1 MDVGDLQLARG
12 HVSKALDALLEPITS
27 GLEVEE
33 PGVPFISPAAID
45 AVAMALRAATV
56 WVVPA
61 EIAGVER
68 APDDI
73 LTRMCN
79 AVLKLLV
86 SVLANL
92 PEPGDV
98 IAPLT
103 PGVVLAIGAVKGH
116 EISSPDSFVVW
127 PTHGAVR
134 DGLLRSFL
142 TLFGSSPFD
151 EPDVSAALL
160 VFVDVVI
167 QLFGGFA
174 AKEPVPKDVL
184 LVMNAQSARVC
195 AEVHRRGIVC
205 GPVGDFCTAPRAHAM
220 CRGLLRRLEAL
231 RRDAALEDVDDVLA
245 TCAQGLCAVS
255 CGALLPQD
263 ALPLVETLSEIV
275 RVFLEDKCD
284 EAEAASSVCANFG
297 SVVEAVTPLLQSH
310 LSAAPES
317 DYVCMD
323 LDGMLRVLRKLTS
336 VLESK
341 FSGAVCLPEG
351 MARNVHAMVLAAM
364 KKSVEP
370 DVSDSGSV
378 TKDQVHESFSTA
390 LLWLKV
396 CPPAQVTRMLVE
408 ALQLLAPVGGGGGGG
423 ACCVDHLVDTRDA
436 LWVVSDVCIIMT
448 RTAVLVP
455 SADLSAHDTAAVD
468 MLVALVMICLRRVF
482 DDKVQLPTLFPS
494 VRKYLSTGFR
504 TMQWTTPDSK
514 MRFCS
519 PLSVLL
525 KTRLQAE
532 MEAFASR
539 LHDVAPTF
547 PPKISH
553 LGDALCCLFY
563 P

>member
-1 MDVGDLQLARG
+1 M
-12 HVSKALDALLEPITS
+12 EPITS
-27 GLEVEE
+27 SLEVEE
-33 PGVPFISPAAID
+33 PVVPLISPAAID
-45 AVAMALRAATV
+45 AVAMALRAATA
-56 WVVPA
+56 WVVPSDV
-61 EIAGVER
+61 AGFER
-68 APDDI
+68 APDAI
-73 LTRMCN
+73 LTKMCN

-98 IAPLT
+98 IAALT

-174 AKEPVPKDVL
+174 TKEPVPKDIL
-184 LVMNAQSARVC
+184 LVMNAQSARVL

-205 GPVGDFCTAPRAHAM
+205 GPVGDFCTAPRVHAM
-220 CRGLLRRLEAL
+220 GRGLLRRLEAL

-255 CGALLPQD
+255 CGALQPQD
-263 ALPLVETLSEIV
+263 ALPLVETLSKIV
-275 RVFLEDKCD
+275 RVFVEDKCD

-310 LSAAPES
+310 LSAALES

-323 LDGMLRVLRKLTS
+323 LDGMLRVLRKVTS

-364 KKSVEP
+364 RKSVEP

-378 TKDQVHESFSTA
+378 TKDQATFSTA

-396 CPPAQVTRMLVE
+396 CPPAQVTWMLVE
-408 ALQLLAPVGGGGGGG
+408 ALQLLAPVGGNGGG

-436 LWVVSDVCIIMT
+436 LWVVSDVCVIMS
-448 RTAVLVP
+448 RIAVLVP

-494 VRKYLSTGFR
+494 VKDYLSTGFR
-504 TMQWTTPDSK
+504 TMQWVTPDSD
-514 MRFCS
+514 MRVCS
-519 PLSVLL
+519 PLSLLL
-525 KTRLQAE
+525 KTRLQAD

-539 LHDVAPTF
+539 LHDIAPTF
-547 PPKISH
+547 PLKISH